1 MFLEKRHEIARI
13 FRESQ
18 LSTLFGRNKEVRP
31 SLQPQYSNVPMWWYG
46 IAFLV
51 SMGLGIF
58 ACEFYPVQLRWY
70 GVIFAMFVSAV
81 FYLPVSTHIHTCILH
96 HPNVA
101 VTMLTSR

>member
-1 MFLEKRHEIARI
+1 MFLEKRHEIAKI

-18 LSTLFGRNKEVRP
+18 LSTLFGRKNDARP
-31 SLQPQYSNVPMWWYG
+31 SLQPQYGNVPLWWYT
-46 IAFLV
+46 ITLLV

-81 FYLPVSTHIHTCILH
+81 FYLPVSTSIFFAISDA
-96 HPNVA
+96 V
-101 VTMLTSR
+101 VTMFTLY